1 MPVVTAQR
9 TATGQWQ
16 KTFPLQINTETL
28 SLVFVKK
35 LFAVAVSNVVFVR
48 KLFPD
53 NAFFDKNI
61 EGICLKILKEETSCP
76 GTCKVVFW
84 LRGCFDAIEKK
95 YLRKATLA
103 LYEDPENPKTI
114 MESFSFSFKYDGKD
128 GASMEMEADTTNG
141 SSKSMAGLPR
151 DERVKIQTKNLL
163 NTILTVGKMLGPL
176 PKKMMLTMKLQYYN
190 TAPGDYVPNGFKI
203 DENPEMTFQNDPINL
218 KMGEIDTD
226 FHNVRMVVHT
236 VPSLVIASPEK
247 LKSAIEIIKSKTQSS
262 HGITIK
268 TSNISHTPRSI
279 YQPAHPEIEEQA
291 EEEFEVYCPCGIN
304 SDDGVMILCDGCG
317 KWQHAVCFRI
327 IDDDDIPQSHLCN
340 SCAKNKVDLIESG
353 SKVDP
358 TLTNLSEEQAK
369 YTCLFRRAILLCLD
383 NDILSAS
390 IIAKCLSVEIN
401 TAKGLLNRLVDEGAL
416 KDIRGRS
423 GNKAVLKAHIE
434 AVLIPRFFTN
444 AQPSPRV
451 DNVEKDE
458 VVKLPS
464 TSRGKRG
471 RGVEISETA
480 SATEDL
486 QISNDFN
493 TSYASLRHRSG
504 KSKRVLRN
512 LKTILGKF
520 SIKMAKDEKVQILCE
535 VHNATKADQGNLAC
549 LNILKSAAVRGVAY
563 SADQRSM
570 FLQSSVDYV

>member
-1 MPVVTAQR
+1 MP
-9 TATGQWQ
+9 WQ

-35 LFAVAVSNVVFVR
+35 LFAVAVSNVAFVR

-61 EGICLKILKEETSCP
+61 EGICLKILKEEASCP

-114 MESFSFSFKYDGKD
+114 METFSFTFKYDGES
-128 GASMEMEADTTNG
+128 GASMEMEADTIN
-141 SSKSMAGLPR
+141 LPR
-151 DERVKIQTKNLL
+151 DERVKLQTKNLL
-163 NTILTVGKMLGPL
+163 NTILTAGKMLGPL

-190 TAPGDYVPNGFKI
+190 TAPCDYVPSGFKI
-203 DENPEMTFQNDPINL
+203 DENPEMTFQNEPINL
-218 KMGEIDTD
+218 KIGEIDTD

-236 VPSLVIASPEK
+236 IPSLVVASPEK

-262 HGITIK
+262 HSITIK
-268 TSNISHTPRSI
+268 TTNISHTPRST
-279 YQPAHPEIEEQA
+279 YQPTQPEMEERA
-291 EEEFEVYCPCGIN
+291 EEEFEVCCPCGVN

-340 SCAKNKVDLIESG
+340 SCAKTKVEMIASG
-353 SKVDP
+353 SKVDS
-358 TLTNLSEEQAK
+358 TLTNLTEEQAK
-369 YTCLFRRAILLCLD
+369 HICLLRRAILLCLD
-383 NDILSAS
+383 NDLLSAN
-390 IIAKCLSVEIN
+390 IIAKCLSVESN
-401 TAKGLLNRLVDEGAL
+401 VARGLLNRLIDEGAL

-434 AVLIPRFFTN
+434 AVLIPRFFTTV
-444 AQPSPRV
+444 QPSPQV
-451 DNVEKDE
+451 EHEEKDDVE
-458 VVKLPS
+458 KLPS

-471 RGVEISETA
+471 RVAEINDIT

-486 QISNDFN
+486 EISNDFN
-493 TSYASLRHRSG
+493 VRNIVLLSQESMESPRP
-504 KSKRVLRN
+504 SKRRRN
-512 LKTILGKF
+512 YNTVNTPIP
-520 SIKMAKDEKVQILCE
+520 IAP
-535 VHNATKADQGNLAC
+535 
-549 LNILKSAAVRGVAY
+549 R
-563 SADQRSM
+563 
-570 FLQSSVDYV
+570 

>member
-1 MPVVTAQR
+1 
-9 TATGQWQ
+9 
-16 KTFPLQINTETL
+16 
-28 SLVFVKK
+28 
-35 LFAVAVSNVVFVR
+35 
-48 KLFPD
+48 
-53 NAFFDKNI
+53 
-61 EGICLKILKEETSCP
+61 
-76 GTCKVVFW
+76 
-84 LRGCFDAIEKK
+84 
-95 YLRKATLA
+95 
-103 LYEDPENPKTI
+103 
-114 MESFSFSFKYDGKD
+114 
-128 GASMEMEADTTNG
+128 MEMESDTTNG

-163 NTILTVGKMLGPL
+163 NTILTAGKMLGPL

-190 TAPGDYVPNGFKI
+190 TAPGDYVPNGFKL
-203 DENPEMTFQNDPINL
+203 DENPEMTFHTDPINL
-218 KMGEIDTD
+218 KIGEIDTD

-236 VPSLVIASPEK
+236 VPSLVVASPEK
-247 LKSAIEIIKSKTQSS
+247 LKSAIEIIKSKAQSS

-268 TSNISHTPRSI
+268 TSNISHTPRST
-279 YQPAHPEIEEQA
+279 YQPAQPEVEEQA
-291 EEEFEVYCPCGIN
+291 EEEFEVCCPCGVN

-369 YTCLFRRAILLCLD
+369 STCLLRRAILLCLD
-383 NDILSAS
+383 NDILSAN
-390 IIAKCLSVEIN
+390 IIAKCLSVESS

-416 KDIRGRS
+416 KDLRGRS

-451 DNVEKDE
+451 DNEEKDE
-458 VVKLPS
+458 VVKFPL

-493 TSYASLRHRSG
+493 ILSIESMESPRPN
-504 KSKRVLRN
+504 KRRRN
-512 LKTILGKF
+512 YNTVNTPIP
-520 SIKMAKDEKVQILCE
+520 IVP
-535 VHNATKADQGNLAC
+535 
-549 LNILKSAAVRGVAY
+549 R
-563 SADQRSM
+563 
-570 FLQSSVDYV
+570 